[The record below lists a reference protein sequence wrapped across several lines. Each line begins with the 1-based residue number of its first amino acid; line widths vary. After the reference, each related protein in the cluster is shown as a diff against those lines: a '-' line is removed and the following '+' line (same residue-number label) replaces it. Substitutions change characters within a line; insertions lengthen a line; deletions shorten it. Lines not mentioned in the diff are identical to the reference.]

1 MYVLII
7 FRLIKHISMHEWRR
21 KKGEAQIDPTQLKR
35 AEGEKA
41 FCPRWTQ
48 GAVDALHEA
57 SESYSVGMMEDANLL
72 TIYAKRCTI
81 QPRDIQLA
89 RRIHGDPDW
98 DVLGYTPQLP

>member
-7 FRLIKHISMHEWRR
+7 FRLIKHIGMREWRR
-21 KKGEAQIDPTQLKR
+21 KKGEAEIDPTQLTR

-57 SESYSVGMMEDANLL
+57 SETYLVGMMEDANLL
-72 TIYAKRCTI
+72 AIHAKRCTI

-89 RRIHGDPDW
+89 HHIRGDPDW

>member
-1 MYVLII
+1 M
-7 FRLIKHISMHEWRR
+7 REWRR
-21 KKGEAQIDPTQLKR
+21 KKGEAEIDPTQLTR

-57 SESYSVGMMEDANLL
+57 SESYLVGMMEDSNLL
-72 TIYAKRCTI
+72 AIHAKRCTI

-89 RRIHGDPDW
+89 RHIRGDPDW
-98 DVLGYTPQLP
+98 DLLGYTPQLP